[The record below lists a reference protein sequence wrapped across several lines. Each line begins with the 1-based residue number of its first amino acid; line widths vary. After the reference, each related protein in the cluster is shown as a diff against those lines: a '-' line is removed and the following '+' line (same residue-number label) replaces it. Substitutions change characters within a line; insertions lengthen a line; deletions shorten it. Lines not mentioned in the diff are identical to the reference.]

1 MGIFSTSGCF
11 FDTLQASLLDL
22 GDLSTDEPPAFHIA
36 TQLSQRVGW
45 ARFSL
50 RRAQAIKTFG
60 GLLELGI
67 EPADAEPD
75 QRCPHAIDDPVLLS
89 NKALALAVRS
99 LGIFVLDGRD
109 RDHLAVIALAP

>member
-1 MGIFSTSGCF
+1 MLSITGCLF
-11 FDTLQASLLDL
+11 ETLQASLLDL
-22 GDLSTDEPPAFHIA
+22 ADLSTDEPPALHIA
-36 TQLSQRVGW
+36 TQLSQSVDW
-45 ARFSL
+45 DRFRP